1 MDEVTRRRLLHQYR
15 DAPKALADA
24 VASLSTADLDRKA
37 GKDWSARE
45 VIHHIADSELI
56 EGTRLRRILAEDNP
70 AIRWVDEVEDA
81 RRLHYDRPIESSIDV
96 FSSVVLANLS
106 LADRLDPTD
115 WQRFGTHSRSGR
127 YSVEDW
133 LQKMSAHAH
142 AHVAQLLR
150 AAGREMN

>member
-24 VASLSTADLDRKA
+24 VASLTAAELDRQT
-37 GKDWSARE
+37 GNDWSARQ

-81 RRLHYDRPIESSIDV
+81 RRLYYDRPIESSLDV
-96 FSSVVLANLS
+96 FSAVVLANLS
-106 LADRLDPTD
+106 LADRLDPSD
-115 WQRFGTHSRSGR
+115 WQRYGTHSRVGR

-142 AHVAQLLR
+142 AHVAQLLH
-150 AAGREMN
+150 AAGRDVN

>member
-15 DAPKALADA
+15 DAPRALADA
-24 VASLSTADLDRKA
+24 VASLSAADLDRQA
-37 GKDWSARE
+37 GNEWSPRQ

-81 RRLHYDRPIESSIDV
+81 RRLYYDRPIESSVDV
-96 FSSVVLANLS
+96 FTAVVLANLS

-115 WQRFGTHSRSGR
+115 WQRFGTHSRAGR

-150 AAGREMN
+150 AAGREVN

>member
-1 MDEVTRRRLLHQYR
+1 MTRRRLLHQYR

-24 VASLSTADLDRKA
+24 VASLSPADLDRHA
-37 GKDWSARE
+37 GNDWSARE

-81 RRLHYDRPIESSIDV
+81 RRLHYDRPIDTSVEV
-96 FSSVVLANLS
+96 FGAIVLANLS

-115 WQRFGTHSRSGR
+115 WQRYGTHSRAGR
-127 YSVEDW
+127 YTVEDS

-142 AHVAQLLR
+142 AHVTQLLR
-150 AAGREMN
+150 AAGHDVV

>member
-15 DAPKALADA
+15 DAPRALADA
-24 VASLSTADLDRKA
+24 VASLSAADLDRHA
-37 GKDWSARE
+37 GSEWSARQ

-81 RRLHYDRPIESSIDV
+81 RRLYYDRPIESSVDV
-96 FSSVVLANLS
+96 FSAVVQANLS

-115 WQRFGTHSRSGR
+115 WQRYGTHSRAGR

-142 AHVAQLLR
+142 AHIAQLLR
-150 AAGREMN
+150 AAGREVN